1 MHFFS
6 ILTGL
11 TLPSHLA
18 ANTQE
23 NTDQITNHGL
33 LRKIVHGTDAQAC
46 NRQGLIPPHISQIY
60 DELFVIHQKLQVGT
74 GITFKF
80 LLNNTINILTLEKEI

>member
-6 ILTGL
+6 IFTGL

-18 ANTQE
+18 ANTQK
-23 NTDQITNHGL
+23 NRDQIINHGL
-33 LRKIVHGTDAQAC
+33 LKKILHGTGAQAC

-74 GITFKF
+74 GIILKF
-80 LLNNTINILTLEKEI
+80 LLNNAMRVLTFKKEI

>member
-1 MHFFS
+1 M
-6 ILTGL
+6 LTDL
-11 TLPSHLA
+11 TLPSHLS

-23 NTDQITNHGL
+23 NTDQVINHGL
-33 LRKIVHGTDAQAC
+33 LKKIVHGTGAQAC

-60 DELFVIHQKLQVGT
+60 NELFAIHQKLQVRT

-80 LLNNTINILTLEKEI
+80 LLDDAVNILTSEKEI